1 MRIVDRRFIDKNI
14 NTTRTVQHF
23 GTLLG
28 QKPHV
33 MGQVVRMY
41 PRLTISNLTE
51 GIRNVYTNKKSEGGF
66 TPINSRVVQWA
77 IDVNYIKKVKILASD
92 TPTAGVF
99 KVILA
104 EKYYAKNETFALEN
118 GQQLIV
124 VAPPELDTG
133 ATPTGG
139 WAYQVQM
146 VSNNGGSPAATMVAA
161 GKLTRYR
168 SNYHPEL
175 SVRGYVKYQFNT
187 ETHRNYLSKHRSSD
201 IQSSEYAAAQ
211 DYYVERSKAGK
222 KTDGKKE
229 MEYFHLQKLEKDVL
243 ESYLWSRENH
253 VLFGESNFDANG
265 KCMMQDES
273 GQDIPIGDGVIKQI
287 ERYCEKFSYSILST
301 RWIEDSMAAMRE
313 KSPNSIGNTF
323 AFVVNE
329 RLYDQLGRVLRE
341 DLRFIGKGDDQH
353 YWTNKDGKKIKI
365 GAHYDSYTFQGNTV
379 VFMVDK
385 ILSDEYPDSGYGF
398 CINAG
403 IDQTNATSG
412 IAMFTLEGREML
424 SGKLRGMGGFSGK
437 ETGVDLATSVD
448 GSEYHL
454 LGYSGAVVF
463 NPYNAVIIKES
474 IV

>member
-1 MRIVDRRFIDKNI
+1 MRIIDRRFIDKNV
-14 NTTRTVQHF
+14 NTTRTRQHF

-28 QKPHV
+28 EKPHI

-51 GIRNVYTNKKSEGGF
+51 GLRNVYTNKKSEGGF
-66 TPINSRVVQWA
+66 TPINSMAVQWT
-77 IDVNYIKKVKILASD
+77 IDVNYIKKVKIVAD
-92 TPTAGVF
+92 ATVKAGVF
-99 KVILA
+99 PVNLA
-104 EKYYAKNETFALEN
+104 EKYYSKNETFALEN
-118 GQQLIV
+118 NSQLIV
-124 VAPPELDTG
+124 VAPPKMITSNNWE
-133 ATPTGG
+133 
-139 WAYQVQM
+139 YQVQL
-146 VSNNGGSPAATMVAA
+146 VGNNPGATANTDMLKK
-161 GKLTRYR
+161 GKMTRYR

-187 ETHRNYLSKHRSSD
+187 ETHRNFLSKHRSSD
-201 IQSSEYAAAQ
+201 VQSAEYSAAQ
-211 DYYVERSKAGK
+211 DYYIERGK
-222 KTDGKKE
+222 KKVGGKTE
-229 MEYFHLQKLEKDVL
+229 YEYFQLQKLEKDVL

-253 VLFGESNFDANG
+253 LLFGESNFDSNG
-265 KCMMQDES
+265 KCMMQDEN

-287 ERYCEKFSYSILST
+287 ERYCEKLSYAVLTT
-301 RWIEDSMAAMRE
+301 RWIEDAMAAMRE
-313 KSPNSIGNTF
+313 KSPNSIGNTY

-341 DLRFIGKGDDQH
+341 DLRFIGKGNDAH
-353 YWTNKDGKKIKI
+353 YWTNKDGKKIKV

-385 ILSDEYPDSGYGF
+385 ILSDEYPSSGYGF

-403 IDQTNATSG
+403 VDQTNSTSG
-412 IAMFTLEGREML
+412 ISMFTLEGREML

-437 ETGVDLATSVD
+437 ENGVDLATSVD

-463 NPYNAVIIKES
+463 NPYNAVIIRES

>member
-1 MRIVDRRFIDKNI
+1 MRIIDKRFIDKNI
-14 NTTRTVQHF
+14 NTTRTRQHF

-28 QKPHV
+28 EKPHI

-51 GIRNVYTNKKSEGGF
+51 GLRNVYQNKKSQGGF
-66 TPINSRVVQWA
+66 TPINSMVIQWT
-77 IDVNYIKKVKILASD
+77 IDVNYIKKVRIVEAASAL
-92 TPTAGVF
+92 TGVF
-99 KVILA
+99 TIGLA
-104 EKYYAKNETFALEN
+104 EKYYSKNETFALEN
-118 GQQLIV
+118 NMQLIV
-124 VAPPELDTG
+124 VAPPIMK
-133 ATPTGG
+133 A
-139 WAYQVQM
+139 
-146 VSNNGGSPAATMVAA
+146 SNNWTYSVQLVGNNPGASVPTAMVGV
-161 GKLTRYR
+161 GKTTRYR

-187 ETHRNYLSKHRSSD
+187 ETHRAFISKHRSSD
-201 IQSSEYAAAQ
+201 VQSSEYSAAQ
-211 DYYVERSKAGK
+211 DYYIERNK
-222 KTDGKKE
+222 KTSKGKL
-229 MEYFHLQKLEKDVL
+229 EYEYYQLQKLEKDVL

-253 VLFGESNFDANG
+253 LLFGQSNFDSNG
-265 KCMMQDES
+265 KCMMQDED

-287 ERYCEKFSYSILST
+287 ERFCEKLSYAVLST
-301 RWIEDSMAAMRE
+301 RWIEDAMAAMRE

-329 RLYDQLGRVLRE
+329 RLYDQLGRVLRD
-341 DLRFIGKGDDQH
+341 DLRFVGKGDDTH
-353 YWTNKDGKKIKI
+353 YWTNKDGKKIKV

-385 ILSDEYPDSGYGF
+385 ILSDEYPTSGYGF

-412 IAMFTLEGREML
+412 ISMFTLDGREML
-424 SGKLRGMGGFSGK
+424 SGKLKGMGGFSGK
-437 ETGVDLATSVD
+437 ESGVDLATSID